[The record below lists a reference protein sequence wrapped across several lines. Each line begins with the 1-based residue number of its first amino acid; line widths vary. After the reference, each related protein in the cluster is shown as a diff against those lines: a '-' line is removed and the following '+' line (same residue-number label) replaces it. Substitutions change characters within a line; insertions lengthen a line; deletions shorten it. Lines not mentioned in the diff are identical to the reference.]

1 MICDLYLY
9 LCYWKFWSNCNCY
22 SGKEC
27 NLLMPRFLHSTPI
40 TDSQSCF
47 SYFYRPQRSWDKVMF
62 LHVSVIL
69 FTGGVCLSACWDTPP
84 WDQTRPPPG
93 PDTPR
98 TRPTQDQ
105 TSIGLD
111 PPPHPAAVH
120 AGRYGQQAGGTHPIG
135 MHTCGF

>member
-1 MICDLYLY
+1 M
-9 LCYWKFWSNCNCY
+9 CYWKFWSNCNCY

-40 TDSQSCF
+40 TGSQSCF
-47 SYFYRPQRSWDKVMF
+47 SYFYRPQRSWGKVMF

-69 FTGGVCLSACWDTPP
+69 FTGGGGLPQCMLGYRPDPLG
-84 WDQTRPPPG
+84 TRHP
-93 PDTPR
+93 
-98 TRPTQDQ
+98 QDQ
-105 TSIGLD
+105 TPQDQTPLGPD
-111 PPPHPAAVH
+111 PPPHPGAVH